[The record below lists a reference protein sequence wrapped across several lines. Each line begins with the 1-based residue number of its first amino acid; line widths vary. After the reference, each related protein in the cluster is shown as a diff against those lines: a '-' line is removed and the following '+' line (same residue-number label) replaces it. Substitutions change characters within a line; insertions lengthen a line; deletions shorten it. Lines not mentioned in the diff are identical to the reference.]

1 MSDHNTVCFALTSI
15 QTSKSSHELLSEF
28 AQFAQKLPDSVNRL
42 IIDMSSVNFIASNQ
56 FAIFGSILHS
66 LKRSKPNIEIVMFG
80 IQKNIANII
89 GKNGFYRHLNLPKV
103 QDQYNTVIP
112 YKIFKTSEIIEY
124 GNYLTTNLF
133 SRKDLPNMSSTVRDN
148 IRDYLLEI
156 FKNASDHTDSQY
168 IYTCGQYF
176 SKSSLLYFTLVDIG
190 ETIRYNVDMYY
201 KNSIYPAPEN
211 ALQWALIPGNSTIND
226 GSPRGLGLSLIQ
238 SFVKL
243 NKGQFFIISENE
255 TYEITSKGERYDIMK
270 NVFPGTIVTLAFN
283 LNDTAMYVMENEV
296 SPEIQF

>member
-1 MSDHNTVCFALTSI
+1 
-15 QTSKSSHELLSEF
+15 
-28 AQFAQKLPDSVNRL
+28 
-42 IIDMSSVNFIASNQ
+42 
-56 FAIFGSILHS
+56 
-66 LKRSKPNIEIVMFG
+66 
-80 IQKNIANII
+80 
-89 GKNGFYRHLNLPKV
+89 
-103 QDQYNTVIP
+103 
-112 YKIFKTSEIIEY
+112 
-124 GNYLTTNLF
+124 
-133 SRKDLPNMSSTVRDN
+133 
-148 IRDYLLEI
+148 
-156 FKNASDHTDSQY
+156 
-168 IYTCGQYF
+168 
-176 SKSSLLYFTLVDIG
+176 
-190 ETIRYNVDMYY
+190 MYY